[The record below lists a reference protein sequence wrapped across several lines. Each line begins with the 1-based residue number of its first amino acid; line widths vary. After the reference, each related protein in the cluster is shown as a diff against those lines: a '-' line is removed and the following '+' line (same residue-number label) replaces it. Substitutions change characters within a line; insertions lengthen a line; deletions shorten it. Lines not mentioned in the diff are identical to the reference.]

1 MQRTVFLMN
10 RNMRKRGA
18 WSALCIVLVLSVVAS
33 CAPSRDFLLK
43 RSAATRLDKQYV
55 RVLLLNSGDRVTIS
69 SKKRIRISDV
79 KTREVYYDG
88 KGGNVHFYPER
99 VKKPVVVE
107 SWESPLSVNGKPY
120 RGLLELHNVVGRLH
134 VINVVTMSEYLCGV
148 VPSEISS
155 SWNAE
160 ALKAQAVAARTFA
173 WYHLINKKGSQV
185 DFDATTSFQVY
196 GGAAAE
202 TDATNR
208 AVAAT
213 DGEIAVYRDNPI
225 LAYYHST
232 CGGHTIDNNYVWK
245 GSGIPYLK
253 GVRCDYCTASPH
265 FSWEEHLSLYDLRNY
280 LGKKYT
286 GVGAITGVRFQRNRG
301 RVVQVVITHKNGII
315 RLTGNE
321 FRLLLP
327 EKKIRSMCFTAAKT
341 RDGLIVNGNGWG
353 HGVGLCQWGANGM
366 AARGLTYR
374 EILAHYYSG
383 VRIVAMGNR
392 ALRHVNEK
400 SIAARK

>member
-1 MQRTVFLMN
+1 M
-10 RNMRKRGA
+10 
-18 WSALCIVLVLSVVAS
+18 LVLSVLHR
-33 CAPSRDFLLK
+33 APRQGFLLK
-43 RSAATRLDKQYV
+43 RSAATSGQTV
-55 RVLLLNSGDRVTIS
+55 CARVAAEQRGPRNDFIE
-69 SKKRIRISDV
+69 KRIRISDV

-88 KGGNVHFYPER
+88 KGGNVHFYPAR

-286 GVGAITGVRFQRNRG
+286 GVGAITGIRFQRNRG
-301 RVVQVVITHKNGII
+301 RVYRWLSRTKWNYSAYRKRISVAAGEKN
-315 RLTGNE
+315 TE
-321 FRLLLP
+321 
-327 EKKIRSMCFTAAKT
+327 
-341 RDGLIVNGNGWG
+341 
-353 HGVGLCQWGANGM
+353 
-366 AARGLTYR
+366 
-374 EILAHYYSG
+374 
-383 VRIVAMGNR
+383 
-392 ALRHVNEK
+392 HVLYG
-400 SIAARK
+400 RKNPRWLDIER